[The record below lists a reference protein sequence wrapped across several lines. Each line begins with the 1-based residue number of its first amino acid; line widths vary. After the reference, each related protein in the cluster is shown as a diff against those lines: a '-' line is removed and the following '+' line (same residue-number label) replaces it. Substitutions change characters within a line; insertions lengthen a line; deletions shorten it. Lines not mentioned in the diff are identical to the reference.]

1 MSEGKRKSDKPP
13 EKSDTGAIVQQPVAL
28 SDQLLPVGWVSAK
41 IQDVCTFFTG
51 GDSFRKLEYTDHG
64 IPVLTKGDVKPYG
77 YISHSR
83 RFAPESYS
91 FEKGYYL
98 SEPGDLLLT
107 TRDLTQAADFLG
119 LVAPIP
125 EDKRYFVNQGANII
139 RLDEKKVL
147 RRFFI
152 YWCNGPMYRTYIK
165 THYVGSTQIHLR
177 KEDFLR
183 APIWLP
189 PRDVQESIAHILGT
203 LDDKIELNRKMN
215 RTLEAIARA
224 IFKSWF
230 VDFDPV
236 IDNALAA
243 GKPIPEEFAE
253 RAARRAQLTHGKSSL
268 PEDIRC
274 LFPDEFQD
282 SELGPIPRGW
292 EVGTLGGLCEK
303 PQYGYTESAKVGPRF
318 LRIKDINKQPW
329 IEWETVPYCEI
340 DQARYEKYKLASGDI
355 VVARIADPGHAAYVE
370 ENVKAVFAS
379 YLIRFRPTDTRYG
392 RYIQYWQQSLAYW
405 DLVRGRRSGST
416 RGNLNAKVL
425 RGFPLLIPPVQ
436 VAERFAESVG
446 PLRVLV
452 QRNLDESFVLAQT
465 RDTLLPA
472 LLGGQFLARLERQKR
487 RCDE

>member
-1 MSEGKRKSDKPP
+1 MSSWPEAHIGEHCDVKGGKRLPKGEALQSLPTSHPYIRVVDMQDGRIERTSLQYVPDDVYPRIERYTVSSGNIMISIVGTIGSVAIIPP
-13 EKSDTGAIVQQPVAL
+13 ELNGANLTENA
-28 SDQLLPVGWVSAK
+28 AK
-41 IQDVCTFFTG
+41 IVPTSDDVDGRFLYYFL
-51 GDSFRKLEYTDHG
+51 R
-64 IPVLTKGDVKPYG
+64 
-77 YISHSR
+77 SR
-83 RFAPESYS
+83 E
-91 FEKGYYL
+91 G
-98 SEPGDLLLT
+98 
-107 TRDLTQAADFLG
+107 QAT
-119 LVAPIP
+119 
-125 EDKRYFVNQGANII
+125 I
-139 RLDEKKVL
+139 RAQ
-147 RRFFI
+147 
-152 YWCNGPMYRTYIK
+152 T
-165 THYVGSTQIHLR
+165 VGSTQPKLALYRI
-177 KEDFLR
+177 KDISFVK
-183 APIWLP
+183 P
-189 PRDVQESIAHILGT
+189 PLSTQRRIAHILGT
-203 LDDKIELNRKMN
+203 LDDKIELNRRMN

-236 IDNALAA
+236 HAKAEGREPVGMDPETAA
-243 GKPIPEEFAE
+243 
-253 RAARRAQLTHGKSSL
+253 
-268 PEDIRC
+268 
-274 LFPDEFQD
+274 LFPDSFQD
-282 SELGPIPRGW
+282 SPLGKIPKGW

-303 PQYGYTESAKVGPRF
+303 PQYGYTESAKEEPVGPRF

>member
-1 MSEGKRKSDKPP
+1 MQDGRIERTSLQYVPDDVYPRIERYTVSSGNIMISIVGTIGSVAIIPP
-13 EKSDTGAIVQQPVAL
+13 ELNGANLTENA
-28 SDQLLPVGWVSAK
+28 AK
-41 IQDVCTFFTG
+41 IVPTSDDVDGRFLYYFL
-51 GDSFRKLEYTDHG
+51 R
-64 IPVLTKGDVKPYG
+64 
-77 YISHSR
+77 SR
-83 RFAPESYS
+83 E
-91 FEKGYYL
+91 G
-98 SEPGDLLLT
+98 
-107 TRDLTQAADFLG
+107 QAT
-119 LVAPIP
+119 
-125 EDKRYFVNQGANII
+125 I
-139 RLDEKKVL
+139 RAQ
-147 RRFFI
+147 
-152 YWCNGPMYRTYIK
+152 T
-165 THYVGSTQIHLR
+165 VGSTQPKLALYRI
-177 KEDFLR
+177 KDISFVK
-183 APIWLP
+183 P
-189 PRDVQESIAHILGT
+189 PLSTQRRIAHILGT
-203 LDDKIELNRKMN
+203 LDDKIELNRRMN

-236 IDNALAA
+236 HAKAEGREPVGMDPETAA
-243 GKPIPEEFAE
+243 
-253 RAARRAQLTHGKSSL
+253 
-268 PEDIRC
+268 
-274 LFPDEFQD
+274 LFPDSFQD
-282 SELGPIPRGW
+282 SPLGKIPKGW

-303 PQYGYTESAKVGPRF
+303 PQYGYTESAKEEPVGPRF